1 MIIEDLIRTGRLLQE
16 GGLSTGSL
24 LELISDVKSAR
35 VRGFFEHVFVVEV
48 PPADSPHEPA
58 ALPMQVWGSQV
69 QLDPKKK
76 KTVFEPDVYK
86 TVGAP
91 FVFPDGNPTQPQGV
105 YGIPVFPVF
114 ESHLTAFRSSPAELD
129 RFLAGRLKRCPS
141 LELSDARRQA
151 VAQKLFD
158 RIATD
163 DPQSDGKT
171 MCLIVLA
178 APSADDGPYRY
189 IDHAEFS
196 AIGASKLEP
205 GRYIQPVPERV
216 ASLYCAAKFNEG
228 AEHGTRTGPCSFCGE
243 TGDLVSIYCKSWP
256 WFKPTW
262 TCPLPD
268 GGNKGLIVEQ
278 IAVDE
283 PCYSALNCGAS
294 YFDKITSPIDSI
306 VTRELFSPVADRE
319 AQRTVEHRSI
329 ADLPTIRGAILLLPI
344 LEMQNLPADERSELG
359 ENLSIRLDPAKAG
372 IRLQKHVECLVGFH
386 ASLPD
391 DVDDDVYRLTLVYY
405 HGDPGRGDIH
415 LRAVIEDVLPSA
427 VRELT
432 KQIGRLPERLPNLL
446 RLVLPGCT
454 EKQQAYYATRF
465 RMIPFLLARG
475 YGGPYLWEQM
485 QRILRRQPLDLRRP
499 TANVVHRIGS
509 LVRRLPK
516 TESDIR
522 EEVLF
527 YLVFLDFLLQYNQT
541 IARGGTK
548 EMPMRN
554 WTELLDVL
562 RKQPPDEMDLNG
574 VAEVAFA
581 CGYLVRQF
589 GRQYW
594 AATKVG
600 KEGKEYL
607 QHRVLA
613 FGSELT
619 PDVVWKKALPGIFNV
634 EAKIENI
641 RKRRNEDL
649 HRRIGIVLNLCENLQ
664 DSIRTERDRFMAA
677 FWSGYA
683 LQHGDPKSSNQEPQE

>member
-1 MIIEDLIRTGRLLQE
+1 MIIEDLIRTGRLLQD
-16 GGLSTGSL
+16 GGLSTGPL

-35 VRGFFEHVFVVEV
+35 VRGFFEHVFVVEI
-48 PPADSPHEPA
+48 PPPDSQLGPV
-58 ALPMQVWGSQV
+58 ALPMQVWGSQI

-76 KTVFEPDVYK
+76 KTVFEPDVSK

-105 YGIPVFPVF
+105 YGIPVFAVF
-114 ESHLTAFRSSPAELD
+114 ESHLNAFRSSASEID
-129 RFLAGRLKRCPS
+129 RFLQGRLKRCQS
-141 LELSDARRQA
+141 LRLSEETRLA
-151 VAQKLFD
+151 VAQQLFD
-158 RIATD
+158 RIAAD
-163 DPQSDGKT
+163 NPQSDGKT

-178 APSADDGPYRY
+178 DPSAVDAPYRY
-189 IDHAEFS
+189 IDHPEFS
-196 AIGASKLEP
+196 AVGASQLYP
-205 GRYIQPVPERV
+205 GRYIQPVPERI

-228 AEHGTRTGPCSFCGE
+228 AEHGARTGECSFCGK

-268 GGNKGLIVEQ
+268 GGNKDLIVEQ

-294 YFDKITSPIDSI
+294 YFDKITAPIDSI

-344 LEMQNLPADERSELG
+344 LELQNLPADERSELG
-359 ENLSIRLDPAKAG
+359 ENLSVRLNPAKLG
-372 IRLQKHVECLVGFH
+372 SRLQKHVDCLVGFN

-391 DVDDDVYRLTLVYY
+391 DVNDDVYRLTLIYY

-427 VRELT
+427 VRQLT
-432 KQIGRLPERLPNLL
+432 DQIGRLPERLPDLL

-454 EKQQAYYATRF
+454 GKQQAYYAMRF

-475 YGGPYLWEQM
+475 YGGPYMWEQL

-499 TANVVHRIGS
+499 TSNVVHRIGS

-541 IARGGTK
+541 IARGGTE

-554 WTELLDVL
+554 WTELLEVL
-562 RKQPPDEMDLNG
+562 SKRPPDDMDLNG

-589 GRQYW
+589 GRQYL
-594 AATKVG
+594 AATKGG
-600 KEGKEYL
+600 KDYL

-619 PDVVWKKALPGIFNV
+619 PDVTWKKALPGIFNV
-634 EAKIENI
+634 AGKLKIPL
-641 RKRRNEDL
+641 KPDL
-649 HRRIGIVLNLCENLQ
+649 RRRIGIVLNLCENLQ
-664 DSIRTERDRFMAA
+664 DNIRTERDRFMAA

-683 LQHGDPKSSNQEPQE
+683 LQHSDPKPSNQQPQE